1 MIMRYLLDERKSR
14 RGYSI
19 KLHAEKD
26 GQRVTIG
33 TGVYVKNESDFIG
46 GELMETDVN
55 YLYNRIRLKGIE
67 ERLAETL
74 KWTDDVKAACM
85 AAVKGGNVEEYRE
98 KVKGFVTVFK
108 DFLKQKKKAGTRTC
122 YEQSLKKVL
131 AYDKG
136 VTFEQMTPEWL
147 KRFDEELGRT
157 MSVNGKAIVLRNI
170 RAVWNYAL
178 DMGLTRAQYPFRRS
192 SAVGTSRFGIKHEQT
207 RKRNVPLETLRRLK
221 DYPVEGFQ
229 EPYRDLF
236 MLMVYLVGIDIVDVV
251 HLKKSDLK
259 DGYIEYVRQKT
270 DKENAT
276 ERRKVRVKVEPEA
289 MEIIERLK
297 GKDWLLYPLD
307 RYGNYNDFTKRM
319 NRALKTIGMVHRNGC
334 RPTGKPLVEG
344 LTTKWSRHTWA
355 TLAAELDYSEDL
367 IGRALGHSQSSARNV
382 TKTYINYD
390 QRKIDKANRSVIDYI
405 NEGKHGE
412 TDENGCMVVAMKWQ
426 HT

>member
-1 MIMRYLLDERKSR
+1 MRYLLDERKSR

-67 ERLAETL
+67 ERLTETL

-85 AAVKGGNVEEYRE
+85 AAVKGGSVEDYKRE
-98 KVKGFVTVFK
+98 IRMKAFIPVFK
-108 DFLKQKKKAGTRTC
+108 DFIGRKQKESTRIC
-122 YEQSLKKVL
+122 YEQTLRKL
-131 AYDKG
+131 MAYDKG
-136 VTFEQMTPEWL
+136 VTFESMTPEWL
-147 KRFDEELGRT
+147 MRFDSELSKT

-178 DMGLTRAQYPFRRS
+178 DMGLTKAQYPFKRS
-192 SAVGTSRFGIKHEQT
+192 SAVGSSRFGIKHEQT
-207 RKRNVPLETLRRLK
+207 RKRNVPIELLRKLK
-221 DYPVEGFQ
+221 DYPVEPFQ
-229 EPYRDLF
+229 EPYRDMF
-236 MLMVYLVGIDIVDVV
+236 MLMVYLVGIDIVDIL
-251 HLKKSDLK
+251 HLKKTDLA
-259 DGYIEYVRQKT
+259 DGYIEYVRIKT

-289 MEIIERLK
+289 MELIERLK

-307 RYGNYNDFTKRM
+307 NYANYNDYTKRM
-319 NRALKTIGMVHRNGC
+319 NKALKTIGMEHRNGC
-334 RPTGKPLVEG
+334 RPTGEPLVEG

-355 TLAAELDYSEDL
+355 TIAADLDYSEDL
-367 IGRALGHSQSSARNV
+367 IGRALGHSQSSSRNV

-390 QRKIDKANRSVIDYI
+390 QKKIDAANRSVIDYI
-405 NEGKHGE
+405 NDGKREEG
-412 TDENGCMVVAMKWQ
+412 DEKGCMVVAMKWQ
-426 HT
+426 R